1 MTHDEQVTA
10 RLDDDLADMAADL
23 IRALQNEP
31 VPPAILDL
39 AGRLQQALAARALED
54 AGDT

>member
-1 MTHDEQVTA
+1 MTREEQATA

-23 IRALQNEP
+23 IRALRDES

-39 AGRLQQALAARALED
+39 AGQLQRALAARALED
-54 AGDT
+54 AGDR